1 VAISRYLTS
10 TRNLVGCALA
20 LGGLVLH
27 FVGVAGRYWLVVVI
41 GLYLVGVVLTP
52 SRRRVSLTA
61 PIGSKPADLLAA
73 FDRLVR
79 RARKEKVPTLVLVRL
94 RRIEVLVDGLLA
106 RPEELAAHPDAW
118 FAVDS
123 AVRNDLPASFEAYL
137 NLPRWY
143 AGRRHLPG
151 AGRSAEQELV
161 EQLRSIERVLKGVA
175 DKVHGGRA
183 RWMVEHGRRLDEQ
196 ARDAGDLGN
205 SGLGTEP

>member
-1 VAISRYLTS
+1 MAISRYLTS
-10 TRNLVGCALA
+10 GRNLLGCVLA
-20 LGGLVLH
+20 LVGLVLH
-27 FVGVAGRYWLVVVI
+27 FVGVAGQYWPLVVV

-52 SRRRVSLTA
+52 ALGRISLTA
-61 PIGSKPADLLAA
+61 PAGAKPRDLKAE
-73 FDRLVR
+73 FDMLVR

-94 RRIEVLVDGLLA
+94 RRIEVLVDGLLS
-106 RPEELAAHPDAW
+106 RPEELAAYPDGW

-123 AVRNDLPASFEAYL
+123 AVRTDLPASFEAYL

-151 AGRSAEQELV
+151 TGRSAEQELV
-161 EQLRSIERVLKGVA
+161 EQLRSIERVLKVVA

-196 ARDAGDLGN
+196 ARPFDERA
-205 SGLGTEP
+205 

>member
-20 LGGLVLH
+20 LVGLVLH
-27 FVGVAGRYWLVVVI
+27 LVGGAGRYWPLVVV
-41 GLYLVGVVLTP
+41 GLYLIGVVLTP
-52 SRRRVSLTA
+52 GRGRVSLTA
-61 PIGSKPADLLAA
+61 SAGAKPRDLKAE
-73 FDRLVR
+73 FDMLVR

-94 RRIEVLVDGLLA
+94 RRIEVLVDGLLS
-106 RPEELAAHPDAW
+106 RPHELAAHPDGW

-123 AVRNDLPASFEAYL
+123 AVRTDLPASFEAYL

-161 EQLRSIERVLKGVA
+161 EQLRSIERVLKAVA

-196 ARDAGDLGN
+196 ARPF
-205 SGLGTEP
+205 EEQ

>member
-1 VAISRYLTS
+1 MAISRYLTS

-27 FVGVAGRYWLVVVI
+27 FVGLAGRYWLLVVG
-41 GLYLVGVVLTP
+41 GLYLVGMVLTP
-52 SRRRVSLTA
+52 ARRRISLMG
-61 PIGSKPADLLAA
+61 PVGSRPEDLKYA

-94 RRIEVLVDGLLA
+94 RRIEILVDGLLG
-106 RPEELAAHPDAW
+106 RPEELAAHPDCW

-123 AVRNDLPASFEAYL
+123 TVRTDLPASIEAYL

-151 AGRSAEQELV
+151 AGRRAEQELV

-183 RWMVEHGRRLDEQ
+183 QWMVEHGRRLDEQ
-196 ARDAGDLGN
+196 ARPYDAD
-205 SGLGTEP
+205 